1 MWLLLTVLVGM
12 LLWWQN
18 KGVKDKA
25 VLISKRYCDESD
37 VQMLDGS
44 VWLRA
49 LWFKR
54 DAQGRLRLWR
64 KYVFEFS
71 STGDQRYRGQL
82 VMLGDEVELIDME
95 PHRLH

>member
-1 MWLLLTVLVGM
+1 MVLALAMAM
-12 LLWWQN
+12 LFWWHN
-18 KGVKDKA
+18 KGIKDKA
-25 VLISKRYCDESD
+25 VLISKRYCDEGG

-54 DAQGRLRLWR
+54 DAQGHVRFWR

-71 STGDQRYRGQL
+71 STGERRYHGEL
-82 VMLGDEVELIDME
+82 VMLGETVELVDME